1 MRNKAK
7 IYTYTVI
14 NSAPA
19 DFVDK
24 VPYVVAILEYAD
36 GIRFPSYVEG
46 YKEGMDV
53 AIGMEVEFLKE
64 DKLGNQIY
72 KFI

>member
-1 MRNKAK
+1 MTNKAK

-14 NSAPA
+14 NSASA

-24 VPYVVAILEYAD
+24 VPYVVAILEDAND
-36 GIRFPSYVEG
+36 TKFPSYVEG

-53 AIGMEVEFLKE
+53 AIGMDVEFLKE

>member
-1 MRNKAK
+1 MTNKAK

-14 NSAPA
+14 NSASA

-24 VPYVVAILEYAD
+24 VPYVVAILEDAA
-36 GIRFPSYVEG
+36 GTRFPSYVEG

-53 AIGMEVEFLKE
+53 SIGMDVEFLKE
-64 DKLGNQIY
+64 DKLENKIY